1 MEKFKVSLDELV
13 VLAMGI
19 TVIFLSVPLNWPV
32 LITAILVIWIM
43 LMYYTLKNAEVR
55 AAYLVYLIAFFTFL
69 IGREVLERY
78 GLHTITLVFSES
90 INHHAELCILLALI
104 STFVAYLISSKFK
117 TKSTNKTINYNSDT
131 YRVVRTVS
139 KYFFYITY
147 SFTLLTVLDVV
158 RFVFKNGYYAYYTS
172 YVSGL
177 PYVLIK
183 AGDIAP
189 ISLWVFLATMPSKK
203 SVKLPVALYV
213 IYLIVSLGTGRRFGF
228 VSGLLSILVYFI
240 IRNNINSAG
249 EVWFGK
255 KEKIAAIAIAPAIIV
270 LMFIINI
277 VRFQNEIDSI
287 KILDSLTE
295 FFYSQGVS
303 INIIKR
309 AQLYSLSLPKGKIYT
324 IGSTL
329 NLIQRNLFSRLL
341 GAKYYSG
348 NTIAHAL
355 YGNSLAHSL
364 SYLVLGRRYLNGAG
378 LGSCYIAEA
387 YHDFGY
393 LGVVGTSAIYGILL
407 NKMFSFKSK
416 NIWMTAISFLM
427 LNALLHAG
435 KGSFD
440 SFFTDLLDM
449 TTWGT
454 FLLIFLVSKHFLTKE
469 RALQRRKDALL

>member
-228 VSGLLSILVYFI
+228 VS
-240 IRNNINSAG
+240 
-249 EVWFGK
+249 
-255 KEKIAAIAIAPAIIV
+255 
-270 LMFIINI
+270 
-277 VRFQNEIDSI
+277 
-287 KILDSLTE
+287 
-295 FFYSQGVS
+295 
-303 INIIKR
+303 
-309 AQLYSLSLPKGKIYT
+309 
-324 IGSTL
+324 
-329 NLIQRNLFSRLL
+329 
-341 GAKYYSG
+341 
-348 NTIAHAL
+348 
-355 YGNSLAHSL
+355 
-364 SYLVLGRRYLNGAG
+364 
-378 LGSCYIAEA
+378 
-387 YHDFGY
+387 
-393 LGVVGTSAIYGILL
+393 
-407 NKMFSFKSK
+407 
-416 NIWMTAISFLM
+416 
-427 LNALLHAG
+427 
-435 KGSFD
+435 
-440 SFFTDLLDM
+440 
-449 TTWGT
+449 
-454 FLLIFLVSKHFLTKE
+454 
-469 RALQRRKDALL
+469 